1 MIHPDR
7 HKVVDLIK
15 RSLKEDIGG
24 GDITSRA
31 TLEPGKK
38 AKAELIAKE
47 DCIICGLWVFEK
59 TFTLLEPSVKVTF
72 KVEDGEHV
80 EKGKK
85 VAKIEGLA
93 EPILSAERTALNF
106 IQRMSGIAT
115 VTHAYVNAVKHTNAV
130 ILDTRKTI
138 PGLRILDKHAV
149 KTGGADNHR
158 MGLFDMILIK
168 DNHIAAAGGISQAI
182 KKVRGKYGKKYK
194 IEVEVKNLKEL
205 KETLPFKIDRILLD
219 NMPVEDIKQAVA
231 FARGKKTKL
240 EASGNITLDNIK
252 DVAETGV
259 DYISVGSLT
268 HSVKAADL
276 SILIRP

>member
-1 MIHPDR
+1 MSTMTTP
-7 HKVVDLIK
+7 
-15 RSLKEDIGG
+15 
-24 GDITSRA
+24 
-31 TLEPGKK
+31 
-38 AKAELIAKE
+38 
-47 DCIICGLWVFEK
+47 VFSDAYVG
-59 TFTLLEPSVKVTF
+59 EPSTKRALDYIQTQR
-72 KVEDGEHV
+72 

-182 KKVRGKYGKKYK
+182 KKVRGKYGKK
-194 IEVEVKNLKEL
+194 
-205 KETLPFKIDRILLD
+205 
-219 NMPVEDIKQAVA
+219 
-231 FARGKKTKL
+231 
-240 EASGNITLDNIK
+240 
-252 DVAETGV
+252 
-259 DYISVGSLT
+259 
-268 HSVKAADL
+268 
-276 SILIRP
+276 

>member
-15 RSLKEDIGG
+15 KSLKEDIGG

-31 TLEPGKK
+31 TLDPGKK
-38 AKAELIAKE
+38 TKAELIAKE

-59 TFTLLEPSVKVTF
+59 TFTLLESSIKVSLKVK
-72 KVEDGEHV
+72 EGERV
-80 EKGKK
+80 AKGKK
-85 VAKIEGLA
+85 IVKIEGLA

-115 VTHAYVNAVKHTNAV
+115 ITHTYVDAVKHTDAI

-149 KTGGADNHR
+149 KTGGAENHR

-168 DNHIAAAGGISQAI
+168 DNHIAAAGGIGKAI
-182 KKVRGKYGKKYK
+182 KKVRDKYGKKYK
-194 IEVEVKNLKEL
+194 IEVEVKNIKEL
-205 KETLPFKIDRILLD
+205 NEALPYKVDRILLD
-219 NMPVEDIKQAVA
+219 NMSVENIKNAVNIK
-231 FARGKKTKL
+231 RGKTKL
-240 EASGNITLDNIK
+240 EASGNITLDNVK
-252 DVAETGV
+252 MVAETGV

-276 SILIRP
+276 SILIKP